1 MGLRG
6 SNERTPGDKTEQGV
20 TTVSYLLIFV
30 VFSCSIAL
38 AWSVPTRS
46 DVSGLA
52 AGLTA
57 FALSGAAAAVGAG
70 LGFLFG
76 LPRLRDTPVGGESAI
91 AIDPSTNAP
100 KGAHYLTNSNLIKV
114 SDWLTTI
121 IIGLGLVNLAKVG
134 PALGDLSNTLKKCL
148 GGACYAGI
156 VGVSVMTITLVTSI
170 ILCYLWTSLRVREL
184 LEESE
189 NFLEGGTPSLIDKT
203 IAQARATL
211 GATPLKLA
219 VGMEGVSEGATII
232 GQTPAPGAPAS
243 VGGTVTVTKTKDAI

>member
-76 LPRLRDTPVGGESAI
+76 LPRLRDTHRVPPVPPTQTQEATGRRIVSSVSA
-91 AIDPSTNAP
+91 
-100 KGAHYLTNSNLIKV
+100 GAE
-114 SDWLTTI
+114 
-121 IIGLGLVNLAKVG
+121 
-134 PALGDLSNTLKKCL
+134 C
-148 GGACYAGI
+148 GA
-156 VGVSVMTITLVTSI
+156 
-170 ILCYLWTSLRVREL
+170 
-184 LEESE
+184 
-189 NFLEGGTPSLIDKT
+189 D
-203 IAQARATL
+203 QRATC
-211 GATPLKLA
+211 
-219 VGMEGVSEGATII
+219 
-232 GQTPAPGAPAS
+232 
-243 VGGTVTVTKTKDAI
+243 

>member
-1 MGLRG
+1 MGLRR